1 MMSRTHFV
9 VPGCCEM
16 LIVVYALMCTGAPA
30 ATNTFGSFGATT
42 FGGQQ
47 RVGSRV
53 SPYAVT
59 NDTDTGVGG
68 QPGKFLCI
76 SAMPAY
82 KNKSQEELRWED
94 YQAGD
99 KGTKFPLQF
108 GQVLRCYCR
117 CIETCISKRVVGGL
131 HRLL

>member
-1 MMSRTHFV
+1 MY
-9 VPGCCEM
+9 
-16 LIVVYALMCTGAPA
+16 IGAPA
-30 ATNTFGSFGATT
+30 ATNTFGSFGGTS

-59 NDTDTGVGG
+59 NDTDAGVGN

-99 KGTKFPLQF
+99 KGIDLLFNF
-108 GQVLRCYCR
+108 GRVLSSNHRAA
-117 CIETCISKRVVGGL
+117 EACISGK
-131 HRLL
+131 